1 MCDLKFDSI
10 KNVCIWNCT
19 NQVYPVNRKSRLC
32 YSKQSVDK
40 EKRKKVNFFSVYSFQ
55 YITKIQT
62 GAEEKK

>member
-19 NQVYPVNRKSRLC
+19 NQVYPVNRK
-32 YSKQSVDK
+32 SVDK